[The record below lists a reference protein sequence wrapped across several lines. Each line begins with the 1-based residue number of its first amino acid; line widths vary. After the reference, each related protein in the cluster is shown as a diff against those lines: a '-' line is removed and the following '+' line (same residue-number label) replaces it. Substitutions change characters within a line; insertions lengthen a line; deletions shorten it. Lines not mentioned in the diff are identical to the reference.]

1 MPASESVFIDTNVV
15 LYALGTEE
23 PKRTIAQ
30 GALNSF
36 SVISVQVLSE
46 ASHILHRK
54 QGIPKTD
61 VVLQLGTIEALVDR
75 IVPLNKATVQLSW
88 RLWQRYHFSW
98 FDSLIVAAALDSDC
112 TTLYTEDLQ
121 HGQIIGER
129 LTIINPFSP
138 S

>member
-46 ASHILHRK
+46 ASHVLHRK

-98 FDSLIVAAALDSDC
+98 FDSLIVAAALNSDC

-121 HGQIIGER
+121 QGQIIGER